1 MGAGWPRAYK
11 SKVVEPIRL
20 PDRGERE
27 ACLAQAGHNVF
38 RLASGDIYVD
48 LLTDSGTG
56 AMSQAQWAALM
67 EGDEA
72 YAGSR
77 SFALFR
83 DTVRSITGMPYVLP
97 THQGRAAE
105 HVYFSSVVS
114 RGDVVPNNTHFDTTR
129 ANILAQGGRPADVPL
144 PHAFDPQADLP
155 FKGDTDVDALEEM
168 IREVGVD
175 RIPALFITVTNN
187 TAAGQPVSMSNVR
200 AVARV
205 ARAHKLPLMLDAA
218 RYAENC
224 FFVRERE
231 EGYQGREVVDIARE
245 LFSLADG
252 CLMSAKKDGLG
263 NIGGFIALRDPEVYA
278 RCRERLILVEGFS
291 TYGGL
296 AGRDLAALA
305 VGLREAL
312 ELSYLRDRVGQ
323 VRWLGERLREAGVP
337 VYWPPGGHA
346 VYVDAAA
353 LLSHLPR
360 EEFPGQALVCALY
373 LEGGVRAVEVG
384 SAMLGEAARMELVRL
399 AVPRRVYSR
408 EHLEWVVDALVRLR
422 DKASSVSGVRLVEGE
437 GPLRHFTARFAPVD

>member
-20 PDRGERE
+20 PERGERE
-27 ACLAQAGHNVF
+27 ASLVQAGHNVF
-38 RLASGDIYVD
+38 RLASEDIYVD

-67 EGDEA
+67 QGDEA

-77 SFALFR
+77 SFAAFR
-83 DTVRSITGMPYVLP
+83 DTVSSITGMPYVLP

-129 ANILAQGGRPADVPL
+129 ANILAQGGRPADLPL
-144 PHAFDPQADLP
+144 PEAWDPQVDLP
-155 FKGDTDVDALEEM
+155 FKGDMDVDALEGL
-168 IREVGVD
+168 IREVGAD
-175 RIPALFITVTNN
+175 RIPAIFVTVTNN
-187 TAAGQPVSMSNVR
+187 TAAGQPVCMANLRV
-200 AVARV
+200 AARV
-205 ARAHKLPLMLDAA
+205 ARAHGIPLMLDAA

-231 EGYQGREVVDIARE
+231 EGYQGCEIVEIARE

-263 NIGGFIALRDPEVYA
+263 NIGGFIALRDPELFS
-278 RCRERLILVEGFS
+278 RCRERLILVEGFPS
-291 TYGGL
+291 YGGL

-312 ELSYLRDRVGQ
+312 ELSYLRERLGQ
-323 VRWLGERLREAGVP
+323 VRWLGERLREAEIP

-346 VYVDAAA
+346 VYVDASA
-353 LLSHLPR
+353 LLPHIPR

-384 SAMLGEAARMELVRL
+384 SAMLGEAARLELVRL
-399 AVPRRVYSR
+399 AVPRRVYSQQ
-408 EHLEWVVDALVRLR
+408 HLEWVVDALIRIR
-422 DKASSVSGVRLVEGE
+422 DRAGSVSGMHLVEGE
-437 GPLRHFTARFAPVD
+437 GPLRHFLARFAAVD